1 MIFPP
6 VYQPAPLMLAEPA
19 AYSSSSPAHHL
30 VDKTVGTTP
39 THTTVLPLAPY
50 PLIGGGGRGVKTY
63 NLEIVKNC
71 RGGGAENDVVSRPS
85 LLLQYIFEVSL

>member
-50 PLIGGGGRGVKTY
+50 PLIGGGGGA
-63 NLEIVKNC
+63 
-71 RGGGAENDVVSRPS
+71 GGENIQFGNRQK
-85 LLLQYIFEVSL
+85 L

>member
-50 PLIGGGGRGVKTY
+50 PLIGGGGA
-63 NLEIVKNC
+63 
-71 RGGGAENDVVSRPS
+71 GGENIQFGNRQK
-85 LLLQYIFEVSL
+85 L